1 MIRKISGK
9 SKSPSFTHLNIKR
22 GTKATSKK
30 EIANTL
36 GETFL
41 DTSSA
46 KLFWIL
52 LHLGII
58 QRSFKTS
65 MMMMMSS
72 GLTTHQPMRVICVK
86 MVN

>member
-9 SKSPSFTHLNIKR
+9 SKSPSFTHLNTER
-22 GTKATSKK
+22 GTKATSKE

-41 DTSSA
+41 
-46 KLFWIL
+46 II

-58 QRSFKTS
+58 QKSYKTS
-65 MMMMMSS
+65 KHKKKRSN
-72 GLTTHQPMRVICVK
+72 LIFHLFK
-86 MVN
+86 Y

>member
-9 SKSPSFTHLNIKR
+9 SKPPSFIHLNTKR
-22 GTKATSKK
+22 GTKATSEE

-36 GETFL
+36 GEI
-41 DTSSA
+41 
-46 KLFWIL
+46 FWII

-65 MMMMMSS
+65 KKQEEFH
-72 GLTTHQPMRVICVK
+72 LFK
-86 MVN
+86 Y